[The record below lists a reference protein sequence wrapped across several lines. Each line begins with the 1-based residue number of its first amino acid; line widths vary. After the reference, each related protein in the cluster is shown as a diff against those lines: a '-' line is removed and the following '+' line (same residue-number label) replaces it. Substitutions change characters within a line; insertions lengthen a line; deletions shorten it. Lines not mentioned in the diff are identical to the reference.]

1 MSDTSSSG
9 SYSPFDLMMLLAAQ
23 LAASSKPTQ
32 TGISRLLSPDLGVLT
47 GTLYQDPTASQ
58 QGDAYLYMQNAPD
71 IQRAM
76 MLPDTDVRKQIVAD
90 IVDRGMNV
98 WDVQRN
104 IEEYAAQQA
113 ALNPGVYAQEAE
125 TGDLKKFAQTIQ
137 SQWDNLR
144 SAQMRSSADM
154 AKANPYAQAGLP
166 SPEMRFA
173 PEELLPDFFS
183 KYAYESLA
191 RNQRLGRE
199 KANVAARESALKFLK
214 EQSGNQDKLGDLPIY
229 PEADY
234 FGKNRIEKQA
244 KRSTS
249 KEVARLQDD
258 YKKALA
264 NLSRVKTNYV
274 PLSKASMTQEQ
285 AIAAAQKRVDATKK
299 AFESRFKSAQENLG
313 MYPAGVRE
321 RGPTDIEN
329 RRFKEI
335 AGRVAARPDN
345 LDERTALVQEQKVA
359 DIVAQRVAEGI
370 AKKAEEAGYTPF
382 MASLMRRMQF
392 VNAGGG

>member
-1 MSDTSSSG
+1 MDGNSMN
-9 SYSPFDLMMLLAAQ
+9 PFDLLMLLAAQ
-23 LAASSKPTQ
+23 SASSSKPTQ
-32 TGISRLLSPDLGVLT
+32 SGIGRLLSPDLGVLT

-104 IEEYAAQQA
+104 IEAYAAQQA

-144 SAQMRSSADM
+144 AAQMRSSSEM
-154 AKANPYAQAGLP
+154 LKSNPYTQAGLP
-166 SPEMRFA
+166 PPEMRFA

-183 KYAYESLA
+183 KYAYDSLA
-191 RNQRLGRE
+191 RNQRLARE
-199 KANVAARESALKFLK
+199 KSGAAARESALRFL
-214 EQSGNQDKLGDLPIY
+214 EDQGGNQDRMGSLPIY
-229 PEADY
+229 PEASFY
-234 FGKNRIEKQA
+234 GSGRIAKQA
-244 KRSTS
+244 RRSAS
-249 KEVARLQDD
+249 QEVARLQKE
-258 YKKALA
+258 YKDALA
-264 NLSRVKTNYV
+264 QLSRVKTSYK
-274 PLSKASMTQEQ
+274 PISKGSMSQQQ
-285 AIAAAQKRVDATKK
+285 AIEAAQKRVDATKS
-299 AFESRFKSAQENLG
+299 AFESRFRSAQENLG
-313 MYPAGVRE
+313 MYPAGARAG
-321 RGPTDIEN
+321 GPQDIET
-329 RRFKEI
+329 RRFREI
-335 AGRVAARPDN
+335 AGRVAQNEDN
-345 LDERTALVQEQKVA
+345 ADERLRLVQEQKVA